1 MPKTMPIPAG
11 FVCLL
16 FLLSPAG
23 ASNGSPFARPA
34 ELEFDSAAS
43 GRGAVVGQRL
53 DIAGLE
59 DDEDPDDDAEDED
72 DDDDDDDDD
81 EPIPRPV
88 TCESAKKIV
97 KRAGFKDVGVRSCI
111 GKTFRLTGSRN
122 GYNLE
127 IIVSRSGRI
136 LGTRRR

>member
-1 MPKTMPIPAG
+1 MPKYTLTPAG
-11 FVCLL
+11 LACLPVLLWPASISL
-16 FLLSPAG
+16 FASPALSVEL
-23 ASNGSPFARPA
+23 AIDLEEEDSTLVDHKA
-34 ELEFDSAAS
+34 EDAA
-43 GRGAVVGQRL
+43 A
-53 DIAGLE
+53 
-59 DDEDPDDDAEDED
+59 DDDDDDDADDNEAEDED
-72 DDDDDDDDD
+72 DDDV
-81 EPIPRPV
+81 EPVPRPV

>member
-1 MPKTMPIPAG
+1 MPKYKLTVAGLACLPVLLWPAAIG
-11 FVCLL
+11 LL
-16 FLLSPAG
+16 PSPAL
-23 ASNGSPFARPA
+23 AIDLEEEDSTLEDSTVLVDHKA
-34 ELEFDSAAS
+34 EDTDADDEED
-43 GRGAVVGQRL
+43 
-53 DIAGLE
+53 
-59 DDEDPDDDAEDED
+59 DDEDDNEAEDEE
-72 DDDDDDDDD
+72 DDDD

-97 KRAGFKDVGVRSCI
+97 KRAGFKDVGVRTCV

>member
-1 MPKTMPIPAG
+1 MPKHKLIAAG
-11 FVCLL
+11 LACLPV
-16 FLLSPAG
+16 LLWAASISLLPSPAL
-23 ASNGSPFARPA
+23 AID
-34 ELEFDSAAS
+34 LEEEDST
-43 GRGAVVGQRL
+43 
-53 DIAGLE
+53 LE
-59 DDEDPDDDAEDED
+59 DSTLADHKAEDVEADDDED
-72 DDDDDDDDD
+72 DDEDDNEAEDEDDDD

-97 KRAGFKDVGVRSCI
+97 KRAGFKDVGVRTCI